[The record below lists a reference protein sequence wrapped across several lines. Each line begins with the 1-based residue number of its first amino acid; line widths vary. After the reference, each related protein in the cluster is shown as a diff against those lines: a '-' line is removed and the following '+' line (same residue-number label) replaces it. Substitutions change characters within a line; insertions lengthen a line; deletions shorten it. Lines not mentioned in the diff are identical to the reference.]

1 MDVARVSEIVVLML
15 FPALTVEV
23 LLQLPRGIRTVRRLV
38 TEHSAE
44 ADGQPTHPPIEVIAA
59 DLQRLLQ
66 RHEATRRSP
75 GVAMR
80 ARHLR
85 ALEGAITDCA
95 TEAALALGLPCP
107 DLPADGM
114 LATRELRQLLL
125 ALAGAGLMLPPAIG
139 LLAA

>member
-1 MDVARVSEIVVLML
+1 MDVVRVSEILVLMVL
-15 FPALTVEV
+15 PAVAVEAM
-23 LLQLPRGIRTVRRLV
+23 LRLPSGVRTARRLV
-38 TEHSAE
+38 TERT
-44 ADGQPTHPPIEVIAA
+44 ADPTLQPSHPPIEMLAA
-59 DLQRLLQ
+59 DLQRLLE

-80 ARHLR
+80 GRHLR

-107 DLPADGM
+107 ERPVHGALALP
-114 LATRELRQLLL
+114 ELRQLLH
-125 ALAGAGLMLPPAIG
+125 AIESAGLMLPPAIG

>member
-1 MDVARVSEIVVLML
+1 MDAVRVSEILILML
-15 FPALTVEV
+15 FPTLAVV
-23 LLQLPRGIRTVRRLV
+23 AMMHVPRAVRKARRLV
-38 TEHSAE
+38 AE
-44 ADGQPTHPPIEVIAA
+44 RSPDSDLQPTRPPIEVIAA

-95 TEAALALGLPCP
+95 TQATLALGLPCP
-107 DLPADGM
+107 DLPPNGM
-114 LATRELRQLLL
+114 LATPELRRLLQ
-125 ALAGAGLMLPPAIG
+125 ALAGAGLVLPPAIG

>member
-1 MDVARVSEIVVLML
+1 MDAVRVSEILVLML
-15 FPALTVEV
+15 FPALAAEA
-23 LLQLPRGIRTVRRLV
+23 LWHLPRGIRRARRLV
-38 TEHSAE
+38 RERSE
-44 ADGQPTHPPIEVIAA
+44 PDVQPTHPPIEVIAA

-80 ARHLR
+80 GRHLR

-107 DLPADGM
+107 DLPANGM
-114 LATRELRQLLL
+114 LATPELRQLLR
-125 ALAGAGLMLPPAIG
+125 ALAGAGLTLPPAIG
-139 LLAA
+139 LMAA

>member
-1 MDVARVSEIVVLML
+1 MDVVRVGEIVLLML
-15 FPALTVEV
+15 FPALTVEA
-23 LLQLPRGIRTVRRLV
+23 LLHLPGGIRTARRPA
-38 TEHSAE
+38 TKRSA
-44 ADGQPTHPPIEVIAA
+44 ALDVQPSRPPIELIAA

-95 TEAALALGLPCP
+95 TQAARALELPCP
-107 DLPADGM
+107 DLPANGM
-114 LATRELRQLLL
+114 LATRELGQLLQ
-125 ALAGAGLMLPPAIG
+125 ALARAGLTLPPEIG
-139 LLAA
+139 LMAA